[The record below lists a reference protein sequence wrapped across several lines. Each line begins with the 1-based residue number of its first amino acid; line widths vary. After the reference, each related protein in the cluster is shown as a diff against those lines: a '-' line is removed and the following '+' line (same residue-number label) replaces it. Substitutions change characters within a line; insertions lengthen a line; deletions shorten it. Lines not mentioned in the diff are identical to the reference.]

1 MNAIEAR
8 ELIES
13 QKLVT
18 LKKWIYL
25 EIKRRI
31 IEHTYPLK
39 PDVKSLDDNLI
50 WVDQRV
56 RIGDGSSFFPPVY
69 IIGDTVIG
77 KNAVIETGA
86 IIRDAIMEDECSI
99 GPYAEIIGS
108 KIGSKTIISHAR
120 IEDSTIGEECII
132 GYTAQIKR
140 AQIGSR
146 INALHHCY
154 LGDTIVGNDVNI
166 SAGLITANYDGVKK
180 NKTIIGDGAF
190 IGTNVNIIAP
200 LHIGREAM
208 VAAGSTITKNI
219 KPYTLVL
226 ARPEKQ
232 YESQSRYHRKTP
244 RGFELTIKIPKELL
258 EKLRSVCRFTDE
270 ERYQFLTTP
279 NQQLNGNMPIDF
291 LFGENAEQVFKQ
303 CLALALTCCNNTP
316 H

>member
-13 QKLVT
+13 HTLVT
-18 LKKWIYL
+18 LKEWISL

-31 IEHTYPLK
+31 IEHAELLK
-39 PDVKSLDDNLI
+39 LDVKSLDDNLI
-50 WVDQRV
+50 WVDRRA
-56 RIGDGSSFFPPVY
+56 RIGDVASFFPPLY
-69 IIGDTVIG
+69 IIGNTVIG
-77 KNAVIETGA
+77 KNAVIETGT
-86 IIRDAIMEDECSI
+86 IIRDAIIGDECSI

-108 KIGSKTIISHAR
+108 KIGSKTTIGHAR
-120 IEDSTIGEECII
+120 IEDSTIGEECKI
-132 GYTAQIKR
+132 GYTVQIKR

-146 INALHHCY
+146 VNALHHCY
-154 LGDTIVGNDVNI
+154 LGDAIVGNDVNI

-180 NKTIIGDGAF
+180 NKTIIENGAF
-190 IGTNVNIIAP
+190 IGTNVNIVAP

-208 VAAGSTITKNI
+208 VAAGSTITKNV
-219 KPYTLVL
+219 KPYTLVF

-232 YESQSRYHRKTP
+232 FERQDRYHRKTA
-244 RGFELTIKIPKELL
+244 RGYELTIKIPKELL
-258 EKLRSVCRFTDE
+258 EKLKSICRFTDE
-270 ERYQFLTTP
+270 ELYQFLTTP

-303 CLALALTCCNNTP
+303 CLTLALSYCNNTP